1 MQTFNDLL
9 GLNPL
14 KPRIAYNPILIAL
27 GILQIGTSIAGGVQ
41 AKQSADKAAAA
52 AKAVGEKNA
61 TIIERDLTILEN
73 QRKIINAN
81 LLLDEKRDRYRFS
94 GVQGEVIA
102 NYAAAGIDVAQG
114 TPMRVLR
121 QNARE
126 FEYDVKVTDF
136 NNAVT
141 NMQITDAREGV
152 RLNAEMSRMEG
163 GYSAAAMRA
172 QGTASLISGFGQAA
186 RQGYNMYN
194 TPSTGSTGGPMP

>member
-1 MQTFNDLL
+1 MYTFNDLL

-14 KPRIAYNPILIAL
+14 RPRIAHNPLLIGL
-27 GILQIGTSIAGGVQ
+27 GILQFGSSLAGGIQ
-41 AKQSADKAAAA
+41 AKQSADRAAAA

-94 GVQGEVIA
+94 GVQGQVIA
-102 NYAAAGIDVAQG
+102 GFAAAGIDIAQG

-126 FEYDVKVTDF
+126 FEYDVKVNEF
-136 NNAVT
+136 NNAIT
-141 NMQITDAREGV
+141 NMQITDAKEGV

-172 QGTASLISGFGQAA
+172 QGTASLISGFGAAA
-186 RQGYNMYN
+186 RQGYSMFS
-194 TPSTGSTGGPMP
+194 TPNTGSTGGPIK